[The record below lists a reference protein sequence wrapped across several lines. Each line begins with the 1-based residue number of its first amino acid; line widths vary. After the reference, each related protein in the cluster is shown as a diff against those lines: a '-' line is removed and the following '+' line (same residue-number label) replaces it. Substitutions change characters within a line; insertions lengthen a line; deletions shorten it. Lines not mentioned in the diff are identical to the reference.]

1 MRKET
6 VRQESPE
13 IKIKDFSEVFAHLII
28 FLNGLLN
35 FFSLSGLTGDR
46 WLPCSNFS
54 IDQLDF
60 VWVLYPTGLAHL
72 IVNRVDLQ
80 NSSLD
85 CR

>member
-1 MRKET
+1 MRKYGFKEK
-6 VRQESPE
+6 RQLDKKVHAE
-13 IKIKDFSEVFAHLII
+13 IKIKDFAEVFAHLII
-28 FLNGLLN
+28 FLNGLLI

-72 IVNRVDLQ
+72 
-80 NSSLD
+80 
-85 CR
+85 